1 MLYWENS
8 LEADPSKRAGA
19 HNCLQAR
26 DRYRQ
31 LVGEVQGKR
40 KSQVEL
46 PGRSMDR
53 NILPQPSA
61 TPEIMVSFFEAG
73 WETSSNW
80 LKVCTCY
87 SLGMSLEF
95 SVSQM

>member
-8 LEADPSKRAGA
+8 LEADPSKKAEA
-19 HNCLQAR
+19 HNCLQIW

-31 LVGEVQGKR
+31 LVGEVQEKR
-40 KSQVEL
+40 KSQGEL

-53 NILPQPSA
+53 NILHQPSA
-61 TPEIMVSFFEAG
+61 TPEIMVSFFEAV

-80 LKVCTCY
+80 LKVCTHY

-95 SVSQM
+95 SVSQL